1 MKQTNVIPSKSMFW
15 KNKYIASQKKITN
28 IFVIITFL
36 NNVLNAI
43 VQIE

>member
-15 KNKYIASQKKITN
+15 KNKYIAPQKITN
-28 IFVIITFL
+28 IFVIITFS